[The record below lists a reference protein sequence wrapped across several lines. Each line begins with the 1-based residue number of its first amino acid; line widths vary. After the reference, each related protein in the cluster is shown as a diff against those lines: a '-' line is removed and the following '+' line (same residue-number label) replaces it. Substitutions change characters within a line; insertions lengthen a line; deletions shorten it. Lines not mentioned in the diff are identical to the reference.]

1 MDAIGIIPARYAS
14 TRFPGKPLADIF
26 GKPMIQRVYEQAK
39 KSKLLKRV
47 IVATDDK
54 RIFHQIIESG
64 GEAIMTSGRYESG
77 TDRVASVVK
86 DIDCELVVNIQGDEP
101 FIPPGN
107 IDLVLKPML
116 TDKSILVT
124 TLAIKLNLYG
134 DIFDPGKV
142 KVVIDKDRNA
152 LYFSR
157 SPIPYQRDEEDTVIY
172 YKHIG
177 LYVFRKDFL
186 MKFPNM
192 RHTNL
197 EKAEKLEQ
205 LRILENGVKIKVIIT
220 KKDSVS
226 VDTKKDI
233 FELKKFINKHNIN
246 PA

>member
-54 RIFHQIIESG
+54 RIYHHILECG
-64 GEAIMTSGRYESG
+64 GEAVMTSGRYESG

-86 DIDCELVVNIQGDEP
+86 DIDCELVANIQGDEP

-107 IDLVLKPML
+107 IDLAIKPML
-116 TDKSILVT
+116 TDKSILVS

-142 KVVIDKDRNA
+142 KVVIDKDKNA

-157 SPIPYQRDEEDTVIY
+157 SPIPYQRDEEDTITY

-186 MKFPNM
+186 LKFPNM

-226 VDTKKDI
+226 IDTKKDI